1 MLCYYSQFQTKHLT
15 QDRLIDMLLEWLEH
29 SKNKMNGLNYDGR
42 IPFQYEI
49 DHKILNIQIFEQ
61 RYLTLYFSTK
71 DNYKN
76 THFIVEIIYDLI
88 DETIHLRFSKE
99 TSNESR
105 YISAVSIPALFKT
118 IMTSPYIEDDVYSFN
133 NHAHRI
139 IDVNQLKEV
148 KTKKPLIYMRTRW
161 IDANRLA
168 REVLGLAHVCYCI
181 QQKEEGCI
189 EIIDG
194 QESHFYQLNK
204 KIAYH
209 YQIREINELLRNMT
223 IQQYKNVMPSY
234 DSLYQKWLYH
244 QQNSAI
250 KNSQEYQQEF
260 QEEIMRRRQEI
271 NELKEFYHMLL
282 EDIEEQKQKND
293 QLSQIHNHHGTT
305 LLAIDDMEKVIT
317 YRQKLLQ
324 YIQHKANELEAT
336 HEIYRR
342 LDILHAIPEKNG
354 GKL

>member
-1 MLCYYSQFQTKHLT
+1 
-15 QDRLIDMLLEWLEH
+15 MLL
-29 SKNKMNGLNYDGR
+29 Y
-42 IPFQYEI
+42 
-49 DHKILNIQIFEQ
+49 
-61 RYLTLYFSTK
+61 TT
-71 DNYKN
+71 
-76 THFIVEIIYDLI
+76 
-88 DETIHLRFSKE
+88 
-99 TSNESR
+99 
-105 YISAVSIPALFKT
+105 
-118 IMTSPYIEDDVYSFN
+118 
-133 NHAHRI
+133 
-139 IDVNQLKEV
+139 
-148 KTKKPLIYMRTRW
+148 
-161 IDANRLA
+161 
-168 REVLGLAHVCYCI
+168 
-181 QQKEEGCI
+181 KEEGCI

-293 QLSQIHNHHGTT
+293 QLSQI
-305 LLAIDDMEKVIT
+305 IIIME
-317 YRQKLLQ
+317 R
-324 YIQHKANELEAT
+324 HC
-336 HEIYRR
+336 
-342 LDILHAIPEKNG
+342 
-354 GKL
+354 

>member
-88 DETIHLRFSKE
+88 DEKIHLRFSKE

-133 NHAHRI
+133 NQAHRI
-139 IDVNQLKEV
+139 IM
-148 KTKKPLIYMRTRW
+148 LI
-161 IDANRLA
+161 N
-168 REVLGLAHVCYCI
+168 
-181 QQKEEGCI
+181 
-189 EIIDG
+189 
-194 QESHFYQLNK
+194 
-204 KIAYH
+204 
-209 YQIREINELLRNMT
+209 
-223 IQQYKNVMPSY
+223 
-234 DSLYQKWLYH
+234 
-244 QQNSAI
+244 
-250 KNSQEYQQEF
+250 
-260 QEEIMRRRQEI
+260 
-271 NELKEFYHMLL
+271 
-282 EDIEEQKQKND
+282 
-293 QLSQIHNHHGTT
+293 
-305 LLAIDDMEKVIT
+305 
-317 YRQKLLQ
+317 
-324 YIQHKANELEAT
+324 
-336 HEIYRR
+336 
-342 LDILHAIPEKNG
+342 
-354 GKL
+354 

>member
-15 QDRLIDMLLEWLEH
+15 QDKLIDILLEWLEH

-133 NHAHRI
+133 NQAHRI
-139 IDVNQLKEV
+139 IHVDQLKEV

-250 KNSQEYQQEF
+250 KNISRNF
-260 QEEIMRRRQEI
+260 R
-271 NELKEFYHMLL
+271 K
-282 EDIEEQKQKND
+282 
-293 QLSQIHNHHGTT
+293 
-305 LLAIDDMEKVIT
+305 
-317 YRQKLLQ
+317 KLCVVD
-324 YIQHKANELEAT
+324 KKSMN
-336 HEIYRR
+336 
-342 LDILHAIPEKNG
+342 
-354 GKL
+354 